1 MNMNLM
7 EFIIENREL
16 FTSLN
21 MYISSGNGMG
31 MILPKNQPTPKYEYY
46 EMGIEQFN
54 STIINNLDEFKF
66 SYVDFIDRPRIDI
79 NNRYF
84 SVNDIEVSA
93 LNWNNPENLKELLS
107 IEDNCLYLLYQIGF
121 HCDYLT
127 RDIMF
132 LRLRLLNV
140 PNDYIS
146 AKYRCLISKKN
157 RKPKLEKLSKIYK
170 NM

>member
-1 MNMNLM
+1 MNLM
-7 EFIIENREL
+7 EFIIANREQ
-16 FTSLN
+16 FTSLSK
-21 MYISSGNGMG
+21 YILTGTGMG
-31 MILPKNQPTPKYEYY
+31 MIQPKNQTVPKSEYY

-79 NNRYF
+79 NNKYF
-84 SVNDIEVSA
+84 SVGDIEVST
-93 LNWNNPENLKELLS
+93 LDWNNPENLKELLS
-107 IEDNCLYLLYQIGF
+107 LKDNSLYLLYQIGF

-127 RDIMF
+127 NDILY

-140 PNDYIS
+140 PDDYIS

-157 RKPKLEKLSKIYK
+157 RKPKLEKLSKI
-170 NM
+170 